1 MLKTVL
7 IANRGEIAVRIAKT
21 LKKMGIESVA
31 VYSDAD
37 RNSAHVTVCDKAI
50 YLGGNTAAESYL
62 KADLILA
69 AAKETGAQAIIP
81 GYGFLS
87 ENAKFCEQCEAEG
100 IAFCGPTP
108 NQIRQ
113 FGLKHTSRELAEQAG
128 VPLTPGTGLL
138 GSVEEAVAAAAK
150 LGYPVMLKSTAGGGG
165 IGLTRCNS
173 EAELINAYESVKRL
187 GQNFFSDSG
196 VFLERFVDNA
206 RHVEVQIFGDGNGN
220 VLALGERD
228 CSLQRRNQKVVEETP
243 APNLPAATREKLLA
257 ASVSLGKMVNYRS
270 AGTIEYIYD
279 PARDEFYF
287 LEVNTRL
294 QVEHPITEA
303 CTGVDLVEW
312 MILTAAGT
320 PPKLDIQISP
330 KGAAIEVRLYAE
342 DPVRDFQPSPGV
354 LTEVNFAENA
364 QFNFL
369 RVDTWVSTG
378 TEVSPYYDPMIA
390 KIIVY
395 GKDRADAIAK
405 MSAALNETRAAG
417 IATNLDYLRQI
428 IGSDFFAAG
437 DVATNKLASFSYQP
451 PVIEVL
457 QPGTYTSVQDYPGRV
472 GLWSIGVPPSGP
484 MDDYAFRLANRIVG
498 NHESAAALEY
508 TIIGPKLKFHS
519 DAIIALTGASSA
531 AKIDGE
537 LIPLWQPVAIKA
549 GQILE
554 VGKAEQGCRGYLAV
568 RNGIDVPVYLGSRS
582 TFALGQ
588 FGGHAGRTLR
598 ATDILPISN
607 PAIAACTT
615 PAPAYEPAAAPIELI
630 PECFAK
636 TEGAHEWEIGVL
648 YGPHGAPDFF
658 KPEAIEMFFSTA
670 WEVHYNSNRLG
681 IRLNGPKPT
690 WTRSDGGEAGLH
702 PSNIHDTEYAIG
714 SINFTG
720 DMPVILTKD
729 GPSLGGFV
737 CPVTIVKAEL
747 WKVGQVKPGDK
758 IRFKRLS
765 FDTALAME
773 LATDRAIE
781 SLSVQPEVLST
792 PITAPADTA
801 SECIVAALPAQGSRP
816 LVSYRQAGDKYILL
830 EYGDNVLELSLRLRV
845 HALMEALKSSPIEGV
860 IELSPGVRSLQ
871 INYDSRV
878 IHQRELINRLL
889 IIEETL
895 GDSRDIKVPSRIVH
909 LPMAFEDSATLDAVA
924 RYRQSVRDTA
934 PWLPSNTE
942 FMRRINGLDS
952 VDQVKQIIFDTS
964 YMVLGLGD
972 VYLGA
977 PCAVPVDPRH
987 RLLTSKYNPA
997 RTYTAEG
1004 TVGIGGVYMC
1014 IYGMDSPGG
1023 YQLVGRTLPIW
1034 NKFLKNPVFTNGEP
1048 WLLKFFDRVR
1058 YYEVSEE
1065 ELTAQREAFR
1075 EGRLTLRIEEDY
1087 FSLAEHEKFLQENAA
1102 SIAEFKA
1109 KQQAAFTQE
1118 VALWQADEEKNVDA
1132 ALQVKINAGPI
1143 EVDGHAITADISGNI
1158 WKLLVEPGQL
1168 VEPDQPLLIVEAMK
1182 MEFSIYADRAAK
1194 VTAVHCEPGK
1204 QVNAGDLLLVLEA
1217 D

>member
-50 YLGGNTAAESYL
+50 CLGGNTAAESYL

-87 ENAKFCEQCEAEG
+87 ENANFCEKCEAEG

-108 NQIRQ
+108 QQIRQ

-138 GSVEEAVAAAAK
+138 SSVEDGIAAAAS

-165 IGLTRCNS
+165 IGLTRCNT
-173 EAELINAYESVKRL
+173 EDELVNAYESVKRL

-206 RHVEVQIFGDGNGN
+206 RHVEVQIFGDGKGN

-243 APNLPAATREKLLA
+243 APNLPAATREQLLA

-320 PPKLDIQISP
+320 PPNLDIELQP

-354 LTEVNFAENA
+354 LTDVLFSESA
-364 QFNFL
+364 
-369 RVDTWVSTG
+369 RIDTWVSTG

-405 MSAALNETRAAG
+405 MRTALNETRAAG

-428 IGSDFFAAG
+428 ISTDFFASG
-437 DVATNKLASFSYQP
+437 DVATTKLASFDYAA
-451 PVIEVL
+451 PVVEVL

-498 NHESAAALEY
+498 NHDSAAAIEY
-508 TIIGPKLKFHS
+508 TIIGPKLKFHR
-519 DAIIALTGASSA
+519 DAIIALTGASSP

-537 LIPLWQPVAIKA
+537 LIPFWQPVAIKA
-549 GQILE
+549 GQILDI
-554 VGKAEQGCRGYLAV
+554 GKAESGCRGYLAV
-568 RNGIDVPVYLGSRS
+568 RNGFDVPVYLGSRS

-598 ATDILPISN
+598 ATDMLPISN
-607 PAIAACTT
+607 PSITACTT
-615 PAPAYEPAAAPIELI
+615 PAPVYSAAPAPTELI
-630 PECFAK
+630 PAY
-636 TEGAHEWEIGVL
+636 GNEWEIGVL

-681 IRLNGPKPT
+681 IRLNGPKPS

-737 CPVTIVKAEL
+737 CPVTIAKAEL

-758 IRFKRLS
+758 IRFKQLS

-773 LATDRAIE
+773 LAIDRAIE
-781 SLSVQPEVLST
+781 NLTVQPAVLPT
-792 PITAPADTA
+792 PIIKPDNTISD
-801 SECIVAALPAQGSRP
+801 CIVAALPPMGSRP

-830 EYGDNVLELSLRLRV
+830 EYGDNILDLTLRLRV
-845 HALMEALKSSPIEGV
+845 HALMEALKAAPIDGV

-878 IHQRELINRLL
+878 IHQRDLINRLL
-889 IIEETL
+889 VIEETL
-895 GDSRDIKVPSRIVH
+895 GDARDIKVPSRIVY

-942 FMRRINGLDS
+942 FIRRINGLDS
-952 VDQVKQIIFDTS
+952 VTEVKQIIFDTS

-1034 NKFLKNPVFTNGEP
+1034 NKFLKNPVFKNGEP

-1058 YYEVSEE
+1058 YYEVSEA
-1065 ELTAQREAFR
+1065 ELTEQREAFR
-1075 EGRLTLRIEEDY
+1075 EGRLRLRIEEDY
-1087 FSLAEHEKFLQENAA
+1087 FSLAEHELFLQDNAA
-1102 SIAEFKA
+1102 SIAEFKT
-1109 KQQAAFTQE
+1109 KQQAAFTRE
-1118 VALWQADEEKNVDA
+1118 VALWQADEEKQVDA
-1132 ALQVKINAGPI
+1132 ALQAKISTGPI
-1143 EVDGHAITADISGNI
+1143 EVDGHAVTADISGNI
-1158 WKLLVEPGQL
+1158 WKLLVEPGQM
-1168 VEPDQPLLIVEAMK
+1168 VEVDQPLLIVEAMK
-1182 MEFSIYADRAAK
+1182 MEFSIYADRPAK
-1194 VTAVHCEPGK
+1194 VSAVHCTPGK
-1204 QVNAGDLLLVLEA
+1204 QVNAGDLLLVLETA
-1217 D
+1217 

>member
-1 MLKTVL
+1 MLTTVL

-37 RNSAHVTVCDKAI
+37 RNSAHVTACDKAI
-50 YLGGNTAAESYL
+50 CLGGNTAAESYL

-108 NQIRQ
+108 AQIRQ

-138 GSVEEAVAAAAK
+138 GSVEEATGAAAK

-243 APNLPAATREKLLA
+243 APNLPAATRAKLLA
-257 ASVSLGKMVNYRS
+257 ASVSLGQMVNYRS

-320 PPKLDIQISP
+320 PPKLDIEINP

-354 LTEVNFAENA
+354 LTDVHFSESA
-364 QFNFL
+364 
-369 RVDTWVSTG
+369 RIDTWVATG

-395 GKDRADAIAK
+395 GKDRADAISK
-405 MSAALNETRAAG
+405 MSAALNKTRAAG

-428 IGSDFFAAG
+428 IASDFFAAG
-437 DVATNKLASFSYQP
+437 DVATNKLAGFNYLP
-451 PVIEVL
+451 PVVEVL
-457 QPGTYTSVQDYPGRV
+457 QPGTYTSVQDYPGRI

-484 MDDYAFRLANRIVG
+484 MDDCAFRLANRIVG

-519 DAIIALTGASSA
+519 DAIIALAGASSP
-531 AKIDGE
+531 AKIDGQ
-537 LIPLWQPVAIKA
+537 LIPFWQPVAIKA
-549 GQILE
+549 GQILDI
-554 VGKAEQGCRGYLAV
+554 GKAEQGCRGYLAV
-568 RNGIDVPVYLGSRS
+568 RNGFDVPVYLGSRS

-598 ATDILPISN
+598 ATDMLPISN

-615 PAPAYEPAAAPIELI
+615 PAPVYAASAAPVELI
-630 PECFAK
+630 PSYPN
-636 TEGAHEWEIGVL
+636 EWEIGVL

-658 KPEAIEMFFSTA
+658 KSEAIEMFFSTA

-773 LATDRAIE
+773 LSIDQAIAN
-781 SLSVQPEVLST
+781 LSVQPAVLPV
-792 PITAPADTA
+792 PIIKPENTV
-801 SECIVAALPAQGSRP
+801 SECIVAALPEQGSRP

-830 EYGDNVLELSLRLRV
+830 EYGDNILELSLRLRV
-845 HALMEALKSSPIEGV
+845 HALMEALKAAPIEGV

-878 IHQRELINRLL
+878 IHQRELIDRLL
-889 IIEETL
+889 VIEQTL
-895 GDSRDIKVPSRIVH
+895 GDARDIKVPSRIVYM
-909 LPMAFEDSATLDAVA
+909 PMAFEDSATLDAVA

-952 VDQVKQIIFDTS
+952 VDQVKQILFDTS

-1034 NKFLKNPVFTNGEP
+1034 NKFLKNPVFKDGEP

-1058 YYEVSEE
+1058 YYEVSEA

-1075 EGRLTLRIEEDY
+1075 EGRLSLRIEEDY

-1102 SIAEFKA
+1102 SIAEFKTR
-1109 KQQAAFTQE
+1109 QQAAFTKE
-1118 VALWQADEEKNVDA
+1118 VALWQADEAAKVDA
-1132 ALQVKINAGPI
+1132 ALQVKINTGPI

-1182 MEFSIYADRAAK
+1182 MEFSVYADRNAK
-1194 VTAVHCEPGK
+1194 VSAIHVEPGK
-1204 QVNAGDLLLVLEA
+1204 QVNAGDLLLVLET